1 MGLAITTQTTF
12 CDDILQSGMPNKCG
26 VLTLGKQRK
35 FSSVSI
41 PSHCSWEFCRICIPM
56 HWTGEKMEA
65 PVFGR
70 QSGTTQCLFCGTNFF
85 EVIFIGTKPDIY
97 ICYRFRVYFVTGCGL
112 CCFNAHVNVR
122 KMPTKWQTAYESYE
136 FEIRN
141 ADTKLP
147 WLFLKVSG
155 ITFVF
160 GAQDLLMYM
169 LPLVV
174 FGPVNITRKSVSVG
188 QCTQARII
196 CWQRFVLAFIV
207 VLACRI
213 ANLPT
218 QPPTQVHT
226 S

>member
-1 MGLAITTQTTF
+1 MAVNRGQLSVYSVGLIF
-12 CDDILQSGMPNKCG
+12 LKSYSLEQS
-26 VLTLGKQRK
+26 QI
-35 FSSVSI
+35 SI
-41 PSHCSWEFCRICIPM
+41 SA
-56 HWTGEKMEA
+56 TGF
-65 PVFGR
+65 V
-70 QSGTTQCLFCGTNFF
+70 
-85 EVIFIGTKPDIY
+85 
-97 ICYRFRVYFVTGCGL
+97 VYFVTGCGL
-112 CCFNAHVNVR
+112 CCFNVHVNVR
-122 KMPTKWQTAYESYE
+122 KTPTKWQTAYESYE

-147 WLFLKVSG
+147 WLFLKVSAM
-155 ITFVF
+155 TFVF

-169 LPLVV
+169 LLPVV
-174 FGPVNITRKSVSVG
+174 FGPVNNTRKSVSVG

-218 QPPTQVHT
+218 QPPSQVYT